1 MCLAKEKE
9 NISYNSSCS
18 CLWGALNSHFA
29 ETSICCK
36 CGVVKSI
43 TDNKFFPQNYIRL
56 CLMEIRHTH
65 IYIKGVFFL
74 HVLAKNWLINE
85 LNHINDVNDVIVSS
99 RSNKV
104 LIVWTDSFWSM
115 GWWQYSLLCSA
126 ASVRYSTPP
135 FLLLWVQIR
144 LALAVQ
150 WIIMHWSDCRKRDT
164 RQQNDIKAHH
174 NSQMARWFFNQPIHG
189 WIDV

>member
-1 MCLAKEKE
+1 MCLAKKKE

-43 TDNKFFPQNYIRL
+43 TDNKFFLQNYIRL

-65 IYIKGVFFL
+65 IYIKGGFFL
-74 HVLAKNWLINE
+74 HVLAKNGLINE
-85 LNHINDVNDVIVSS
+85 LNHINNVNDVIVSS

-104 LIVWTDSFWSM
+104 LIVWTDSFWWD
-115 GWWQYSLLCSA
+115 GD
-126 ASVRYSTPP
+126 STPCSVLQP
-135 FLLLWVQIR
+135 
-144 LALAVQ
+144 Q
-150 WIIMHWSDCRKRDT
+150 WDT
-164 RQQNDIKAHH
+164 AHH
-174 NSQMARWFFNQPIHG
+174 LSFCCGFRLDWPWQSNG
-189 WIDV
+189 